1 MKKRNAV
8 IARRNH
14 KDTLFRMIFST
25 KENLLSLYNAVNHSN
40 YTDPAELEIVT
51 LKNAVYMNVKNDQAF
66 LLDMQLNLYEHQST
80 WNPNMPLRFLIYVA
94 KEYQKLIR
102 NHTLYASTLV
112 DLPTP
117 HFVVFYNGE
126 EEQEAESELRLSQ
139 SFKQKTDKPEL
150 ELIVKV
156 LNINLDKNQDVLEA
170 CQLLKEYM
178 LLVDRIRRYTAEYDD
193 INLAVEQAVTE
204 CIEENILA
212 DFLRKNRTEAIEVSI
227 FEYDEKREKELIR
240 KAEFAE
246 GERVGLEKGERVG
259 LEKGERIGLEKGEK
273 IGMKEGMDRIFE
285 INRLFRK
292 KYTEKQIAEKMGLG
306 EQEVR
311 KILERLNAPDII

>member
-1 MKKRNAV
+1 MTLLNA
-8 IARRNH
+8 
-14 KDTLFRMIFST
+14 K
-25 KENLLSLYNAVNHSN
+25 
-40 YTDPAELEIVT
+40 
-51 LKNAVYMNVKNDQAF
+51 
-66 LLDMQLNLYEHQST
+66 YEGHET
-80 WNPNMPLRFLIYVA
+80 
-94 KEYQKLIR
+94 
-102 NHTLYASTLV
+102 
-112 DLPTP
+112 
-117 HFVVFYNGE
+117 VV
-126 EEQEAESELRLSQ
+126 
-139 SFKQKTDKPEL
+139 
-150 ELIVKV
+150 
-156 LNINLDKNQDVLEA
+156 
-170 CQLLKEYM
+170 M

-285 INRLFRK
+285 INRLFASVDK
-292 KYTEKQIAEKMGLG
+292 GIQNKTTKYGL
-306 EQEVR
+306 
-311 KILERLNAPDII
+311 PTY

>member
-1 MKKRNAV
+1 M
-8 IARRNH
+8 
-14 KDTLFRMIFST
+14 
-25 KENLLSLYNAVNHSN
+25 
-40 YTDPAELEIVT
+40 
-51 LKNAVYMNVKNDQAF
+51 
-66 LLDMQLNLYEHQST
+66 
-80 WNPNMPLRFLIYVA
+80 
-94 KEYQKLIR
+94 
-102 NHTLYASTLV
+102 
-112 DLPTP
+112 
-117 HFVVFYNGE
+117 
-126 EEQEAESELRLSQ
+126 
-139 SFKQKTDKPEL
+139 
-150 ELIVKV
+150 KV

-246 GERVGLEKGERVG
+246 GERVGLEKGE
-259 LEKGERIGLEKGEK
+259 K

-292 KYTEKQIAEKMGLG
+292 KYTEKQIAEKMGLD

-311 KILERLNAPDII
+311 KILERLNALG

>member
-1 MKKRNAV
+1 MSGITTDTRGS
-8 IARRNH
+8 RRTR
-14 KDTLFRMIFST
+14 DPF
-25 KENLLSLYNAVNHSN
+25 LLSLYNAVNHSN
-40 YTDPAELEIVT
+40 YTNPAELEIVT

-102 NHTLYASTLV
+102 NYTLYASTLV
-112 DLPTP
+112 ELPTP

-246 GERVGLEKGERVG
+246 GERVGFEKG
-259 LEKGERIGLEKGEK
+259 KK
-273 IGMKEGMDRIFE
+273 IGVKEGMDRIFE

-292 KYTEKQIAEKMGLG
+292 KYTEKQIAEKMGLD

-311 KILERLNAPDII
+311 KILERLNALG

>member
-25 KENLLSLYNAVNHSN
+25 KENLLSLY
-40 YTDPAELEIVT
+40 
-51 LKNAVYMNVKNDQAF
+51 NAVYMNVKNDQAF

-112 DLPTP
+112 ELPTP

-246 GERVGLEKGERVG
+246 GERVGLEKGE
-259 LEKGERIGLEKGEK
+259 KIGRET
-273 IGMKEGMDRIFE
+273 GMKEGMDRIFE

-292 KYTEKQIAEKMGLG
+292 KYTEKQIAEKMGLD